1 MMAENDK
8 KDNAKEQAPKVE
20 IKDDVKAL
28 GKTLMSRGYITEK
41 DTANMKDAVYAKALA
56 KAIDKEVRSESED
69 PFIQFES
76 FDYQNGIIKNII
88 FNMDIIKT
96 RDDAM
101 DTLSAEL
108 GEKEIKITKQAEEEI
123 NEIGK
128 A

>member
-1 MMAENDK
+1 MADSEK
-8 KDNAKEQAPKVE
+8 KDTAKNTAPKVE

-28 GKTLMSRGYITEK
+28 GEKLMTRGYITEK
-41 DTANMKDAVYAKALA
+41 DTPNMKDAVYAKALA
-56 KAIDKEVRSESED
+56 KAIDKEVRSEEKD

-76 FDYQNGIIKNII
+76 FDYQKGDIKNII
-88 FNMDIIKT
+88 FNMDIIKS

-123 NEIGK
+123 NEIGNV
-128 A
+128 